1 MCCHMKKLSSA
12 TESDSTEKYGIILN
26 HSSKRFGTRAN
37 LKLTSF
43 IFGRPYYRSS
53 LWYSVSSVVCRLSSV
68 MFCIVA
74 KWCVLAKKCLK
85 EWIGNQGQKVHFLGR
100 RHISTSGFGST
111 ATVTAVFGL
120 FSTFKRQY
128 LENGAR
134 YGQSYYRSLIGS
146 HIWPFD
152 WHQDWWPWMTL
163 NCCKVEFSRNFAWF
177 RVFGRL
183 QQLNECR

>member
-1 MCCHMKKLSSA
+1 MWPHLFQRQFVICRLGLAMINLLTVFEVSSLNY
-12 TESDSTEKYGIILN
+12 SGDIL
-26 HSSKRFGTRAN
+26 GG
-37 LKLTSF
+37 LK

-53 LWYSVSSVVCRLSSV
+53 LWYSMSSVCLSSVVCPSV
-68 MFCIVA
+68 TFCIVA
-74 KWCVLAKKCLK
+74 KRCVLVKKCLK

-111 ATVTAVFGL
+111 ATETAVFGL

-134 YGQSYYRSLIGS
+134 YGQSYYWSLIGS

-152 WHQDWWPWMTL
+152 W
-163 NCCKVEFSRNFAWF
+163 
-177 RVFGRL
+177 
-183 QQLNECR
+183 